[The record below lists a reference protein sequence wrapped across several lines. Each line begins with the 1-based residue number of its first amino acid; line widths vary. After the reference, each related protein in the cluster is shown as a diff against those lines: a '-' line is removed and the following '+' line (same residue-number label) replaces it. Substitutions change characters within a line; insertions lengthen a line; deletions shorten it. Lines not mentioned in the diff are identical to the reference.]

1 MAWKSG
7 IGGASR
13 RPAGERVRLQPQL
26 LISVILVGATLLL
39 ILSGTNFLASAGKW
53 AGESAKLNLIMVMLN
68 VALIIAGLRRLAD
81 IQHENERRLDA
92 ERRAAELASSDV
104 VTKLANRKG
113 LADRG
118 HHLREELRSAGR
130 WMAVISLQLH
140 RFKAIND
147 RHGYE
152 TGDSLLRRIADAVTQ
167 IAPDGAI
174 AARINGDEFA
184 LAFAI
189 DAEAVAQAE
198 QTAALVLRRVTAPF
212 DLGGKMLQVGA
223 YAGIATGDA
232 AESPLPDL
240 LRRADIALERARSG
254 RSARPISFDEGMERA
269 LIAHVE
275 IEQGIRYALEQQQF
289 VPFFE
294 PQVDLATGEVLGF
307 EVLARWNHALSGL
320 IMPEVFIPVAEEHGL
335 ISRMSEQVIAQAL
348 QSAGRWNPE
357 LTISVNIS
365 PSQLADPWLA
375 QRLIRLLSEAGFPPE
390 RLIVEITESSLLADL
405 ELAKAIT
412 ASLKNQGIR
421 LALDDFG
428 TGFSS
433 LAHLR
438 SLPFDLIKID
448 RSFTASV
455 TTNAECA
462 AIVRAVADLAQAIQV
477 PVIAEGI
484 EDAATHAA
492 VLGYGC
498 ALGQGWYFGKPTDAA
513 QAEQLIERSPAAAC
527 AVAPAAK
534 LLTRLN

>member
-1 MAWKSG
+1 MLVGRIGG
-7 IGGASR
+7 IGGVKRAA
-13 RPAGERVRLQPQL
+13 PGEQGRAQPQL
-26 LISVILVGATLLL
+26 LVSLILVGATLLL
-39 ILSGTNFLASAGKW
+39 ILSGTNFLASAGRW

-104 VTKLANRKG
+104 ITRLANRKG

-118 HHLREELRSAGR
+118 HELRNELVERGQ
-130 WMAVISLQLH
+130 WLAVISLQLH

-147 RHGYE
+147 RHGHE
-152 TGDSLLRRIADAVTQ
+152 TGDELLRRIAAAVTG
-167 IAPDGAI
+167 IAPEGAI

-184 LAFAI
+184 LAFGI
-189 DAEAVAQAE
+189 DQGAQAE
-198 QTAALVLRRVTAPF
+198 AEGVAAEVLRRVTAPF
-212 DLGGKMLQVGA
+212 DLEGKMLQVGA
-223 YAGIATGDA
+223 YAGIAIGDA
-232 AESPLPDL
+232 GDCALPDL
-240 LRRADIALERARSG
+240 LRRADIALERARSS
-254 RSARPISFDEGMERA
+254 RSARPVAFDEGMERA

-275 IEQGIRYALEQQQF
+275 VEQGIRYALEHQQF

-294 PQVDLATGEVLGF
+294 PQVDLATGEIHGF
-307 EVLARWNHALSGL
+307 EVLARWNHPLSGL
-320 IMPEVFIPVAEEHGL
+320 IMPDVFIPVAEEHGL
-335 ISRMSEQVIAQAL
+335 MSRLSEQIITQAL
-348 QSAGRWNPE
+348 QSAGRWGTE
-357 LTISVNIS
+357 LTVSVNIS

-375 QRLIRLLSEAGFPPE
+375 QRLVRLLSEAGFPPE
-390 RLIVEITESSLLADL
+390 RLIIEITESSLLADM

-412 ASLKNQGIR
+412 VSLKNQGIR

-438 SLPFDLIKID
+438 SLPFDMIKID

-462 AIVRAVADLAQAIQV
+462 AIVRAVTDLAQAIKV
-477 PVIAEGI
+477 PVIVEGI

-498 ALGQGWYFGKPTDAA
+498 AFGQGWYFGKPTDAA
-513 QAEQLIERSPAAAC
+513 QAEQLIERVPSEPPARARRA
-527 AVAPAAK
+527 
-534 LLTRLN
+534 R

>member
-1 MAWKSG
+1 MNENLSG
-7 IGGASR
+7 DAR
-13 RPAGERVRLQPQL
+13 RKPAERRAPLEL
-26 LISVILVGATLLL
+26 LVSVVVIVATLLL
-39 ILSGTNFLASAGKW
+39 ILNGTNFLASAERW
-53 AGESAKLNLIMVMLN
+53 AGDSAKLNLIMVMLN
-68 VALIIAGLRRLAD
+68 VALIIAGLRRLSE
-81 IQHENERRLDA
+81 IQNDNERRLDA
-92 ERRAAELASSDV
+92 ERRAAELASSDI
-104 VTKLANRKG
+104 VTRLANRKG

-118 HHLREELRSAGR
+118 QELRATLIATGQ
-130 WMAVISLQLH
+130 WMAVVSLQLH
-140 RFKAIND
+140 RFKSIND

-152 TGDSLLRRIADAVTQ
+152 TGDALLRLIAAAVRE
-167 IAPDGAI
+167 IAPKDAI

-189 DAEAVAQAE
+189 APGAAGECEKVAAE
-198 QTAALVLRRVTAPF
+198 VLRRVTAPF
-212 DLGGKMLQVGA
+212 DLAGKMLQVGA

-232 AESPLPDL
+232 ADSPLPDL

-254 RSARPISFDEGMERA
+254 RSARPVSFDEGMERA

-275 IEQGIRYALEQQQF
+275 IEQGIRYAIEHQQF

-294 PQVDLATGEVLGF
+294 PQVDLATGTIHGF
-307 EVLARWNHALSGL
+307 EVLARWNHPLTGL

-335 ISRMSEQVIAQAL
+335 ISAMSEQVIAQAL
-348 QSAGRWNPE
+348 QAAVKWDPK

-405 ELAKAIT
+405 ELARAIT

-438 SLPFDLIKID
+438 SLPFDMIKID
-448 RSFTASV
+448 RSFTAAV

-462 AIVRAVADLAQAIQV
+462 AIVRAVTDLAQAIKV
-477 PVIAEGI
+477 PVIVEGI
-484 EDAATHAA
+484 EDAPTHAA

-498 ALGQGWYFGKPTDAA
+498 AFGQGWYFGKPTNAA
-513 QAEQLIERSPAAAC
+513 QAEQLIGRGA
-527 AVAPAAK
+527 APAIEAPA
-534 LLTRLN
+534 RARRAS

>member
-1 MAWKSG
+1 MAKTG
-7 IGGASR
+7 TSR
-13 RPAGERVRLQPQL
+13 RSAAEGGRSQPQL

-39 ILSGTNFLASAGKW
+39 ILSGTNFLSSAERW

-92 ERRAAELASSDV
+92 ERRAAEIASSDV

-118 HHLREELRSAGR
+118 HDLRGELISDGR
-130 WMAVISLQLH
+130 WMAVVSLQLH
-140 RFKAIND
+140 RFKSIND

-152 TGDSLLRRIADAVTQ
+152 TGDEMLRRIATAISEITPQ
-167 IAPDGAI
+167 ETI

-189 DAEAVAQAE
+189 DRGAEAEADKI
-198 QTAALVLRRVTAPF
+198 AAGVLRRVTAPF
-212 DLGGKMLQVGA
+212 DLDGKMLQVGA
-223 YAGIATGDA
+223 YAGVATGDPA
-232 AESPLPDL
+232 DSALPDL
-240 LRRADIALERARSG
+240 LRHADIALERARSG
-254 RSARPISFDEGMERA
+254 RSARPVSFDQSMAQA
-269 LIAHVE
+269 LLAHVE
-275 IEQGIRYALEQQQF
+275 VEQGIRYALDHQQLL
-289 VPFFE
+289 PFFE
-294 PQVDLATGEVLGF
+294 PQVDLATGEILGF
-307 EVLARWNHALSGL
+307 EVLARWNHPLSGL
-320 IMPEVFIPVAEEHGL
+320 ILPEVFIPVAEEHGL

-348 QSAGRWNPE
+348 QSAIQWSSD

-375 QRLIRLLSEAGFPPE
+375 QRLMRLLSEARFPPE
-390 RLIVEITESSLLADL
+390 RLIVEITESSLLSDL
-405 ELAKAIT
+405 ELARAIT

-438 SLPFDLIKID
+438 SLPFDMIKID

-462 AIVRAVADLAQAIQV
+462 AIVRAVTDLAQAIKV
-477 PVIAEGI
+477 PVIVEGI
-484 EDAATHAA
+484 EDAATHAT

-498 ALGQGWYFGKPTDAA
+498 AIGQGWYFGKPTSAA
-513 QAEQLIERSPAAAC
+513 QAEQLIAREPAESQG
-527 AVAPAAK
+527 PARRA
-534 LLTRLN
+534 L

>member
-1 MAWKSG
+1 MGRRSG
-7 IGGASR
+7 ISGSSR
-13 RPAGERVRLQPQL
+13 QQATERGRSQPQL
-26 LISVILVGATLLL
+26 LISFILVGATLLL
-39 ILSGTNFLASAGKW
+39 ILSGTNFLASAGRW
-53 AGESAKLNLIMVMLN
+53 AGDSAKINLIMVMLN

-104 VTKLANRKG
+104 VTRLANRKG

-118 HHLREELRSAGR
+118 HELRRELIASDR

-140 RFKAIND
+140 RFKSIND

-152 TGDSLLRRIADAVTQ
+152 TGDELLRRIAAAVTE
-167 IAPDGAI
+167 IAPEGTI

-189 DAEAVAQAE
+189 DAGAERQAE
-198 QTAALVLRRVTAPF
+198 EIAAHVLRRVTAPF
-212 DLGGKMLQVGA
+212 DLDDKMLQVGA

-232 AESPLPDL
+232 ADSTLPDL

-254 RSARPISFDEGMERA
+254 RSARPVPFDEGMERA
-269 LIAHVE
+269 LMAHVE
-275 IEQGIRYALEQQQF
+275 IEQGIRYALDHQQF

-294 PQVDLATGEVLGF
+294 PQVDLATGAILGF
-307 EVLARWNHALSGL
+307 EVLARWNHPLSGL

-335 ISRMSEQVIAQAL
+335 ISRLSEQVIAQAL
-348 QSAGRWNPE
+348 QSAVRWSSD

-375 QRLIRLLSEAGFPPE
+375 QRLMRLLSEAGFPPE

-438 SLPFDLIKID
+438 SLPFDVIKID

-455 TTNAECA
+455 ATNAECA
-462 AIVRAVADLAQAIQV
+462 AIVRAVTDLAQAINV
-477 PVIAEGI
+477 PVIVEGI
-484 EDAATHAA
+484 EDAATHTT

-498 ALGQGWYFGKPTDAA
+498 ALGQGWYFGKPTNAA
-513 QAEQLIERSPAAAC
+513 QAEQLLERVPAP
-527 AVAPAAK
+527 VR
-534 LLTRLN
+534 TRRAS

>member
-1 MAWKSG
+1 MGQGSRKSSAG
-7 IGGASR
+7 R
-13 RPAGERVRLQPQL
+13 RPAAEGGHAHPQPQL
-26 LISVILVGATLLL
+26 LVSVILVGATLLL
-39 ILSGTNFLASAGKW
+39 ILSGTNFLATTGRW

-81 IQHENERRLDA
+81 IQSDNERRADA

-113 LADRG
+113 FADRG
-118 HHLREELRSAGR
+118 HDLRRELIDGGR
-130 WMAVISLQLH
+130 GMAVILLQLH
-140 RFKAIND
+140 RFKAINE

-152 TGDSLLRRIADAVTQ
+152 TGDALLRRIAAAVSES
-167 IAPDGAI
+167 APDGAI
-174 AARINGDEFA
+174 AARINGDELA
-184 LAFAI
+184 LAFGI
-189 DAEAVAQAE
+189 DPGDSARAEEVAAE
-198 QTAALVLRRVTAPF
+198 VLRRVTAPF
-212 DLGGKMLQVGA
+212 DLEGKILQIGA
-223 YAGIATGDA
+223 YAGTAASET
-232 AESPLPDL
+232 AESTLPDL

-254 RSARPISFDEGMERA
+254 RSARPVSFDEGMERA

-275 IEQGIRYALEQQQF
+275 IEQGIRYALEHQQF
-289 VPFFE
+289 AAFFE
-294 PQVDLATGEVLGF
+294 PQVDLATGEIRGF

-335 ISRMSEQVIAQAL
+335 IGRMSEQVIAQAL
-348 QSAGRWNPE
+348 QSAGRWSSD
-357 LTISVNIS
+357 LTIAVNIS

-375 QRLIRLLSEAGFPPE
+375 QRLVRLLSEARFPPE

-428 TGFSS
+428 TGYSS

-438 SLPFDLIKID
+438 SLPFDMIKID

-462 AIVRAVADLAQAIQV
+462 AIVRAVTDLARAINV

-484 EDAATHAA
+484 EDAATHAT

-498 ALGQGWYFGKPTDAA
+498 ELGQGWYFGKPTNAA
-513 QAEQLIERSPAAAC
+513 QAEQLIEREPH
-527 AVAPAAK
+527 APLASA
-534 LLTRLN
+534 RRAN